1 MPRTQEDVE
10 NYLSRLGRRYEVSNS
25 TIIVSMGNGTQ
36 AALRLDPPIIAIN
49 VTIGPVPEGDDRQL
63 KLFRRLLELNATDL
77 MHASYG
83 LENGQMILSA
93 ALALDNLDEN
103 EINATLSD
111 IDVALVTHVPAL
123 VDLAR
128 GN

>member
-10 NYLSRLGRRYEVSNS
+10 NYLARLGRRYEVSGS
-25 TIIVSMGNGTQ
+25 TIIVSTGDGTQ

-49 VTIGPVPEGDDRQL
+49 VAIGPVPEGDDRQL

-103 EINATLSD
+103 ELNATLSD
-111 IDVALVTHVPAL
+111 IDVALVTHVPSL
-123 VDLAR
+123 VELAR
-128 GN
+128 GH

>member
-10 NYLSRLGRRYEVSNS
+10 NYLLKLSRRYESQGS
-25 TIIVSMGNGTQ
+25 TIVVSMGNGTQ
-36 AALRLDPPIIAIN
+36 AVLRVIPPIIAIS
-49 VTIGPVPEGDDRQL
+49 VTIGPIPDEEDRQL

-83 LENGQMILSA
+83 IENAKMVLSA

-111 IDVALVTHVPAL
+111 MDVALVTHTPLL
-123 VDLAR
+123 VELAR
-128 GN
+128 G

>member
-10 NYLSRLGRRYEVSNS
+10 NYLLKLGRRYETDGG

-36 AALRLDPPIIAIN
+36 AALRVIPPIIAIN
-49 VTIGPVPEGDDRQL
+49 VTIGPVPDGDDRQL
-63 KLFRRLLELNATDL
+63 RLFRRLLELNARDL

-83 LENGQMILSA
+83 LDDGQMVLSA

-111 IDVALVTHVPAL
+111 MDVALVTHTPAL
-123 VDLAR
+123 VELAR
-128 GN
+128 G

>member
-10 NYLSRLGRRYEVSNS
+10 NYLSRLGRRFEANGS

-36 AALRLDPPIIAIN
+36 AALRLIPPIIAIN
-49 VTIGPVPEGDDRQL
+49 VAIGPVPEGADKQL

-83 LENGQMILSA
+83 VEHGQMILSA

-111 IDVALVTHVPAL
+111 MDVALVTHVPAL
-123 VDLAR
+123 VELAR
-128 GN
+128 GH